1 MQVNHGKHASARLAG
16 IMIAAVGTLILTL
29 LVTERA
35 YGQASAEQTKLDA
48 LKQSIQASAVALR
61 QYEWVETQVVSLK
74 GEQKS
79 SKQNRCYYGAD
90 GGVQKTLISE
100 ESGGG
105 RKPRGLRKRAA
116 KNKTEDIT
124 EYIGQAMALVKQYV
138 PPDPQK
144 IQTAHDVGKTKLS
157 VHDGATRMRF
167 EIPDYIKAGDALS
180 VDIDPNNDRLL
191 GVSVS
196 TYLAKPGDTVT
207 LDVTFGTLADGTSYP
222 SEIVFNGTSE
232 QIKIVV
238 SNSGYKR
245 SGS

>member
-1 MQVNHGKHASARLAG
+1 MKKQLKTG
-16 IMIAAVGTLILTL
+16 IMIAAFCALILTL

-35 YGQASAEQTKLDA
+35 YGQAPDAQSKLEA
-48 LKQSIQASAVALR
+48 LKQSIQTSAVALR
-61 QYEWVETQVVSLK
+61 QYEWVETQVVFLK

-79 SKQNRCYYGAD
+79 SKQNRCYHGAD

-100 ESGGG
+100 EGGGG

-138 PPDPQK
+138 PPDVQK
-144 IQTAHDVGKTKLS
+144 IQAAQEAGRTKLS
-157 VHDGATRMRF
+157 VHDGATRIRL

-191 GVSVS
+191 GISVM
-196 TYLAKPGDTVT
+196 TYLAKPGDVVA
-207 LDVTFGTLADGTSYP
+207 LDVTLGTLDDGTTYPAKIVFDGTS
-222 SEIVFNGTSE
+222 EKVQIV
-232 QIKIVV
+232 I
-238 SNSGYKR
+238 SNSGYKK